1 MMTPIIENLKKNLIK
16 NNFGIVHMSEGLAL
30 ICRRTGGMG
39 FLRKM
44 LSPVRHGDVMKES
57 EPGS

>member
-1 MMTPIIENLKKNLIK
+1 
-16 NNFGIVHMSEGLAL
+16 MSEGLAL

-44 LSPVRHGDVMKES
+44 LSPLRHGDVMKES